1 MTTIQVEVYNNET
14 YQRKYDIAELFKHLK
29 DKVDAGRLVV
39 GTPDMVGMVTN
50 VTKTVESIYADVDIL
65 DTAMG
70 NAFEAV
76 LKSDIVVK
84 YSVVAT
90 GKYEKDNDVPTIE
103 NVDCITVD
111 LLDLEEIKRNLGHDM
126 STAVKEIV
134 EEMNND

>member
-1 MTTIQVEVYNNET
+1 MTTIQVEVYNNKT
-14 YQRKYDIAELFKHLK
+14 YQKKYDIAELFKHLK

-70 NAFEAV
+70 NAFEEI
-76 LKSDIVVK
+76 LKSDIVLK

-90 GKYEKDNDVPTIE
+90 GNYEKDNDVPTIE

-111 LLDLEEIKRNLGHDM
+111 LLENKQ
-126 STAVKEIV
+126 
-134 EEMNND
+134 